1 MLCAQRQKTNWF
13 QISAQNIFQKDDREA
28 WRAALW
34 FTKQQTQTLNQVI
47 SLLTLHSLTDRC
59 QGRANTKIKSVCFR
73 LHPRPRVSLGPGIS
87 AVYGRS

>member
-1 MLCAQRQKTNWF
+1 MLCTQRQKTNWF

-47 SLLTLHSLTDRC
+47 SLC
-59 QGRANTKIKSVCFR
+59 
-73 LHPRPRVSLGPGIS
+73 
-87 AVYGRS
+87 